1 MLKVSQ
7 QGNDEMGKLTYIRVQ
22 QQESNIHE
30 ARMVS
35 SLAWVGQPHPGHHL
49 ALEAMAPEG
58 GKEHPQ
64 SGAHPVPAIR
74 SVTRLEAAC

>member
-1 MLKVSQ
+1 MSQKQHIWQCSAVLVVFMLKVSQ

-35 SLAWVGQPHPGHHL
+35 SLA
-49 ALEAMAPEG
+49 
-58 GKEHPQ
+58 
-64 SGAHPVPAIR
+64 
-74 SVTRLEAAC
+74 

>member
-1 MLKVSQ
+1 MERNMSQKQHIWQCSAVLVVFMLKVSQ

-35 SLAWVGQPHPGHHL
+35 SLA
-49 ALEAMAPEG
+49 
-58 GKEHPQ
+58 
-64 SGAHPVPAIR
+64 
-74 SVTRLEAAC
+74 